1 MPDGNDHRGREF
13 VQAVTS
19 WHHHRPLSQDRPD
32 GSASIDAA
40 TAADTVRRMRRSCAR
55 PECSSRANATL
66 SYDYADSS
74 VILGPLADEPH
85 PMSHDLCEVHAVS
98 MSVPRGWRL
107 EDRRNVTDLPMSPSE
122 AASESSAVAS

>member
-1 MPDGNDHRGREF
+1 VHATVAGLYG
-13 VQAVTS
+13 
-19 WHHHRPLSQDRPD
+19 RPD
-32 GSASIDAA
+32 GPVSIDGAVV
-40 TAADTVRRMRRSCAR
+40 ADTVRRMRRSCAR

-85 PMSHDLCEVHAVS
+85 PMSHDLCGVHADS

-107 EDRRNVTDLPMSPSE
+107 EDWRNVTDLPMSSSE
-122 AASESSAVAS
+122 TEPRSEPGSEPDSASGSSSESVAS

>member
-1 MPDGNDHRGREF
+1 VAGRN
-13 VQAVTS
+13 
-19 WHHHRPLSQDRPD
+19 DRPD
-32 GSASIDAA
+32 GPASIDGAV
-40 TAADTVRRMRRSCAR
+40 AADTVRRMRRSCAR

-85 PMSHDLCEVHAVS
+85 PMSHDLCEVHADS

-122 AASESSAVAS
+122 SEAGSGSASESVAS